1 MSGESASRTAVLD
14 ALRARDT
21 AATAAD
27 LAGELDLHVN
37 TVRFHLDRLVEDG
50 RVERAALADG
60 SPGRPAFGYRV
71 VRQMDPSGP
80 RRFAELATVLT
91 EDLAGRPD
99 GDRHAAALGR
109 AWGARMVRHEAGV
122 GSLVGLLDALD
133 FAPDTP
139 VVDDSVIRLRHCP
152 FLELAQEHREI
163 VCSIH
168 LGLMQGALQEWGS
181 DLAVERLEAFVEPD
195 LCLAHITRTEES
207 R

>member
-1 MSGESASRTAVLD
+1 M
-14 ALRARDT
+14 
-21 AATAAD
+21 
-27 LAGELDLHVN
+27 
-37 TVRFHLDRLVEDG
+37 
-50 RVERAALADG
+50 
-60 SPGRPAFGYRV
+60 
-71 VRQMDPSGP
+71 
-80 RRFAELATVLT
+80 
-91 EDLAGRPD
+91 
-99 GDRHAAALGR
+99 
-109 AWGARMVRHEAGV
+109 
-122 GSLVGLLDALD
+122 GSLVDLLDELD

>member
-1 MSGESASRTAVLD
+1 MSRESASRTAVLD

-60 SPGRPAFGYRV
+60 SPGRPAFGYRI
-71 VRQMDPSGP
+71 VRQMDRSGP

-91 EDLAGRPD
+91 EDLADQPD

-109 AWGARMVRHEAGV
+109 SWGARMVRHEAGM
-122 GSLVGLLDALD
+122 GSLVDLLDELD